1 MPDTSV
7 PRRHDINASPLSV
20 SDLGREAAVT
30 PRPYHAEMM
39 LVTVAESLESLAA
52 ALRSAWSAETA
63 NGVWSSR
70 VPSRGQCAVTALVIQ
85 DFLGGELLRTEVDDV
100 SHYWNRLPDGS
111 EVDLTRAQFEQFDP
125 AEIQT
130 RPRAY
135 VLLFPDTCRRYQ
147 LLRNRVL
154 SIL

>member
-1 MPDTSV
+1 M
-7 PRRHDINASPLSV
+7 
-20 SDLGREAAVT
+20 AVT
-30 PRPYHAEMM
+30 PRPYHAEVM
-39 LVTVAESLESLAA
+39 LVTATESLESLAA
-52 ALRSAWSAETA
+52 ALRRAWSAETA
-63 NGVWSSR
+63 ANCIWSSR

-85 DFLGGELLRTEVDDV
+85 DFLGGELLRTEVDGV
-100 SHYWNRLPDGS
+100 SHYWNRLADGS
-111 EVDLTRAQFEQFDP
+111 EVDLTRSQFEQFVP

-135 VLLFPDTCRRYQ
+135 VLLYPDTCRRYR